1 MKKQLANLILF
12 AFLLALPGQIFALE
26 LPKNANELAE
36 NASLTAKAYV
46 VLDEKTG
53 EVIFSKNANLE
64 WVPAS
69 LTKLLTALVVLDTK
83 PKLTKTI
90 AITQADQ
97 DAGACSFG
105 GACIKAKPGVK
116 FSVDSLFKAALLPSA
131 NNAANAL
138 SRSTGLTA
146 QQFAEKMNQK
156 AKSLGAVNSNFVEPT
171 GMSPENKTTASD
183 YSKILRAAFANS
195 YLRGIAGKTSVK
207 IYSANNS
214 KYHQTLKNT
223 NKLLGDSEANA
234 VAAKTGYLDE
244 SLYNFASIIKTASGQ
259 ELAVVILGEE
269 HLYSAFSDTKQ
280 LVLLVKAAKD
290 LALLGSGFVAGAI
303 TN

>member
-1 MKKQLANLILF
+1 MKKQLINFILF
-12 AFLLALPGQIFALE
+12 AFFLALPGQIFALE
-26 LPKNANELAE
+26 LPKNVNELAE
-36 NASLTAKAYV
+36 NAQLSAKAFL
-46 VLDEKTG
+46 VLDAKTG
-53 EVIFSKNANLE
+53 EVVMGKNQDMQ

-83 PKLTKTI
+83 PKLTK
-90 AITQADQ
+90 AITITQEDQ
-97 DAGACSFG
+97 NTGACSFG

-138 SRSTGLTA
+138 SRSTGLTPEK
-146 QQFAEKMNQK
+146 FAKKMNEK

-214 KYHQTLKNT
+214 KYNQTLKNT

-234 VAAKTGYLDE
+234 IAAKTGYLDE
-244 SLYNFASIIKTASGQ
+244 SLYNFASIIKTEGGQ
-259 ELAVVILGEE
+259 ELVVVILGEE

>member
-1 MKKQLANLILF
+1 LAILV
-12 AFLLALPGQIFALE
+12 Q
-26 LPKNANELAE
+26 
-36 NASLTAKAYV
+36 
-46 VLDEKTG
+46 
-53 EVIFSKNANLE
+53 
-64 WVPAS
+64 
-69 LTKLLTALVVLDTK
+69 ALV
-83 PKLTKTI
+83 TI
-90 AITQADQ
+90 AKSRASDKLNSPVRDDT
-97 DAGACSFG
+97 GASSANRR
-105 GACIKAKPGVK
+105 ACIKAKPGVK